1 MKKKL
6 SIKLRITLWFSIF
19 MMATAAISLAFL
31 FSVGEMGAQR
41 DSAQQLKSAVEKSFQ
56 EIEYEDGALEI
67 DEDLDVYKDGVY
79 ISVYDDAGHFLYGRI
94 PYEFPTDT
102 DISSEEIIKVTN
114 DAGTWYVF
122 DHVQI
127 YSDYG
132 KVHVRGIA
140 SAASTQSAFSI
151 LHRLTA
157 ILLPVLVVISA
168 LGGYFL
174 ACRAFRPVKQIT
186 ETAENISQSGDLALR
201 IQLPPGKDEIH
212 ALANTFDGM
221 FDRLQAAFEAEKQ
234 FTSDAAHELRTPTSV
249 ILSQCEYALENATTV
264 EETKEALTAVQQQAE
279 KMARLISQLLTLA
292 RADSGTQ
299 KLQMELVNLSELT
312 EIVCQQQQEYAA
324 TKQITIATNIQP
336 DILFR
341 GDETMLM
348 RLWMNLM
355 ENGIHYGK
363 ENGHLTV
370 SLFKEENRI
379 VGSVADDGIGIAPE
393 HLDRIWQRF
402 YQVDTVRDPNR
413 DSTGLGLSMVKWIVQ
428 AHGGSIFVKS
438 ALDEGSTFTFAF
450 PVGEKF

>member
-6 SIKLRITLWFSIF
+6 SIKLRITLWFSLF
-19 MMATAAISLAFL
+19 MIATAAISLAFL

-41 DSAQQLKSAVEKSFQ
+41 NTEQQLQSAVEKSFQ

-79 ISVYDDAGHFLYGRI
+79 ISVYNDAGHFLYGRI

-102 DISSEEIIKVTN
+102 DISSEKMIKITTEE
-114 DAGTWYVF
+114 GTWYVF

-140 SAASTQSAFSI
+140 SAASTQSAFSV

-157 ILLPVLVVISA
+157 ILLPVLVLISA

-174 ACRAFRPVKQIT
+174 ACRAFRPVRQIA
-186 ETAENISQSGDLALR
+186 ETAESISRSGDLTLR

-212 ALANTFDGM
+212 SLADTFDSM
-221 FDRLQAAFEAEKQ
+221 FDRLQASFEAEKQ

-264 EETKEALTAVQQQAE
+264 EETKEALSTVQQQAE

-292 RADSGTQ
+292 RADNGTQ
-299 KLQMELVNLSELT
+299 KLQMELLNLSELT
-312 EIVCQQQQEYAA
+312 EIVCQQQQEYAFA
-324 TKQITIATNIQP
+324 KNITIETAIQP

-348 RLWMNLM
+348 RLWMNLI

-363 ENGHLTV
+363 ESGHLTV
-370 SLFKEENRI
+370 SLSQVENQI

-393 HLDRIWQRF
+393 HLDKIWQRF
-402 YQVDTVRDPNR
+402 YQVDTVRSPNR
-413 DSTGLGLSMVKWIVQ
+413 DSTGLGLSMVKWIVE
-428 AHGGSIFVKS
+428 AH
-438 ALDEGSTFTFAF
+438 EGTISVESTLGVGTIFTFSF
-450 PVGEKF
+450 SLM

>member
-31 FSVGEMGAQR
+31 FSVGEIGAQR
-41 DSAQQLKSAVEKSFQ
+41 NSEQQLKSAVEKSFQ

-102 DISSEEIIKVTN
+102 EISSEEMIKVAN
-114 DAGTWYVF
+114 NAGTWYVF

-132 KVHVRGIA
+132 NVHVRGIV
-140 SAASTQSAFSI
+140 SAAGTQSAFSA

-157 ILLPVLVVISA
+157 ILLPVLVLISA
-168 LGGYFL
+168 LGGYWL

-186 ETAENISQSGDLALR
+186 QTAENISQSGDLALR

-212 ALANTFDGM
+212 ALADTFDGM
-221 FDRLQAAFEAEKQ
+221 FDRLQDAFEKEKQ

-264 EETKEALTAVQQQAE
+264 EEAKDALTTVQQQAE

-292 RADSGTQ
+292 RGDSGTQ
-299 KLQMELVNLSELT
+299 KLQKELINFSELT

-324 TKQITIATNIQP
+324 SKQITITSEIQP
-336 DILFR
+336 DILFC

-363 ENGHLTV
+363 EKGHLTV
-370 SLFKEENRI
+370 SLFKAENRI
-379 VGSVADDGIGIAPE
+379 VGRVADDGIGIAPE
-393 HLDRIWQRF
+393 HLDKIWQRF
-402 YQVDTVRDPNR
+402 YQVDAVRDPNR
-413 DSTGLGLSMVKWIVQ
+413 NSTGLGLPMVKWIVE
-428 AHGGSIFVKS
+428 AHGGTISVESTLGVGSIF
-438 ALDEGSTFTFAF
+438 TFSFSLM
-450 PVGEKF
+450 